1 MNVPFE
7 VADDDKQPDEL
18 DALLKRTRGA
28 VAEGSVINTELE
40 STTTSSHRKS
50 YSVGVGSS
58 LPIIRAGSTSLRRR
72 VPRHRKNKSSI
83 SELMAGAFASGNLE
97 PIREDLQDTVESL
110 RKEFV
115 HGLDV
120 MDRGETGN
128 FDMGLVRSLSV
139 LPDNVCDLAN
149 EIGMEDEEKDGR
161 VPILQYLVLLSAVAA
176 ISSNSTAL
184 HMLDG
189 VPPPLKLFWRMTSSY
204 IVLSPLALH
213 YLVKDGAPQL
223 SLGGW
228 MTFISAILCFSA
240 QNCLFYSS
248 LQLTTIGNAV
258 IYANSQALLLII
270 GKAFVGEPIHVFEGC
285 GVLVAFSGAI
295 LCSKDSESSSEA
307 ADRSDAVFGDLMAL
321 GSAVCGVAYLTF
333 AKAVRSEM
341 SVTVFITYVMFFG
354 SLAVLSFIAAVSE
367 QGLEWNADPYN
378 GVFGGFNL
386 FHGRIFVLLYLAVIC
401 NCIGTMGFV
410 RSMEYFDNVVIAVA
424 TLMEPLLASLIAF
437 VFHAGLLPG
446 PLGWIGNVLVVLGT
460 LAVVYP
466 SMGKGNSS
474 MH

>member
-1 MNVPFE
+1 MTIPE
-7 VADDDKQPDEL
+7 EASEDREPDEL
-18 DALLKRTRGA
+18 DALLKRTESGA
-28 VAEGSVINTELE
+28 ADNDGENTRLDN
-40 STTTSSHRKS
+40 STTTSSSSHRKS
-50 YSVGVGSS
+50 YSIGVGSS
-58 LPIIRAGSTSLRRR
+58 MHAMRPSHRQRI
-72 VPRHRKNKSSI
+72 PRHRKNKSSI
-83 SELMAGAFASGNLE
+83 SELMAGAFTSGNLG
-97 PIREDLQDTVESL
+97 PIREDLQETVDSL

-128 FDMGLVRSLSV
+128 FDMGLLRSLSV
-139 LPDNVCDLAN
+139 LPDNVYELAN
-149 EIGMEDEEKDGR
+149 EVGIEEEDAEGR
-161 VPILQYLVLLSAVAA
+161 VPIIQYLLLLSAVAA

-189 VPPPLKLFWRMTSSY
+189 VAPPMKLFWRMTSSY

-213 YLVKDGAPQL
+213 FLVKDGVPQL

-228 MTFISAILCFSA
+228 MTFIAAILCFSA

-270 GKAFVGEPIHVFEGC
+270 GKAFVGEPIHLFEGF
-285 GVLVAFSGAI
+285 GVIIAFSGAM
-295 LCSKDSESSSEA
+295 LCSKDSEASSEA
-307 ADRSDAVFGDLMAL
+307 ADRSDAIFGDLMAL
-321 GSAVCGVAYLTF
+321 TSAICGVAYLTF

-341 SVTVFITYVMFFG
+341 SVTVFIVYVMFFG
-354 SLAVLSFIAAVSE
+354 SFSVLIFIATSTE
-367 QGLEWNADPYN
+367 EGFEWNTNPYN
-378 GVFGGFNL
+378 GVFGGFSL

-410 RSMEYFDNVVIAVA
+410 RSMEYFDNVIIAVA

-446 PLGWIGNVLVVLGT
+446 TLGWIGNALVVVGT